1 VETSNQARER
11 RKYPRISLDLPLEYR
26 ATSAPNVRGALVINA
41 SETGLL
47 VHSIKEMPVGTKLKI
62 VVMFPEEFQ
71 LDNFEVLAEVVWKD
85 IQWEEDWEGYQLG
98 LKFIHLLE
106 EDRLKLKQLLADG
119 HEIW

>member
-1 VETSNQARER
+1 MESSNQARER

-47 VHSIKEMPVGTKLKI
+47 VHSIKEMPVGMKLKI

-85 IQWEEDWEGYQLG
+85 IQWKEDWEGYQLG
-98 LKFIHLLE
+98 LKFINLLE
-106 EDRLKLKQLLADG
+106 EDHLKLKQLLADG